1 MIDTRN
7 AFSGF
12 SVRDVPEARR
22 FYEEVLG
29 FETSEDHGM
38 LLLHVGDGHPVL
50 VYPKGDAHE
59 PASFTVLNLPV
70 SDIEAEVD
78 ELAGRGVVF
87 EHYEGMTDERGI
99 NRRGGPLIAW
109 FRDPSGN
116 VLSVLS
122 EPEDAGTSPE

>member
-22 FYEEVLG
+22 FYEDVLG

-38 LLLHVGDGHPVL
+38 LLLHVGEGHPVL

-70 SDIEAEVD
+70 ADVEAAVD
-78 ELAGRGVVF
+78 ELVGRGVVF

-99 NRRGGPLIAW
+99 NRQGGPLIAW

-116 VLSVLS
+116 VLSIISGLDEARTAS
-122 EPEDAGTSPE
+122 E